1 MFSKLAGGALLCGL
15 TLGLAGPALAQP
27 APPTGQAAPQAPESP
42 PAPDSA
48 LTGRFTGFFTTVLAG
63 HVPGGGISAEVRQG
77 LTQQLLG
84 QIDAAFAALGKFREL
99 QFVRADTMAQY
110 QRYHYLAVFEKGSQ
124 GVMFVLDSN
133 NTIVGFFEDQQ
144 APNPQ

>member
-1 MFSKLAGGALLCGL
+1 MLAKLAVAALLCGV
-15 TLGLAGPALAQP
+15 TMTAAPACAQP
-27 APPTGQAAPQAPESP
+27 APPAGQPTP
-42 PAPDSA
+42 PASESAPPPDAA

-63 HVPGGGISAEVRQG
+63 HVPGSGISPEMRQG
-77 LTQQLLG
+77 FTQQLLG
-84 QIDAAFAALGKFREL
+84 QIDTAFAGLGKFRQL

-133 NTIVGFFEDQQ
+133 KTIVGFFEDQSV
-144 APNPQ
+144 PNPQ